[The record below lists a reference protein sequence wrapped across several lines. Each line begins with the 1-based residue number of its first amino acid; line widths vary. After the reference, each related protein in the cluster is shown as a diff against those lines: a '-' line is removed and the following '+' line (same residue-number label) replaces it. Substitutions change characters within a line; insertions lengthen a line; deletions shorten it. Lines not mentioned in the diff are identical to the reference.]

1 MIEAVNSV
9 VSNASA
15 LRAGT
20 QQVDA
25 SVAATVNVT
34 PVAVS
39 DYEAPEAPKA
49 PYISPYIALDFN
61 YDKAVLQ
68 IRDSE
73 TGDVQDQFPSESRLA
88 EIRRAQAQVEQARI
102 SRGGNTQQRQ
112 EVSETRSDT
121 PSPEVREVRSQ
132 SVVSVQDA
140 VSTPAANTVSAPNAQ
155 AASAALSAAAQSGQA
170 STISVSV
177 QA

>member
-25 SVAATVNVT
+25 SIAATVNVT

-88 EIRRAQAQVEQARI
+88 EIRRAQAQVEQARV
-102 SRGGNTQQRQ
+102 SRGDNAQRQ
-112 EVSETRSDT
+112 EVSESRSDT
-121 PSPEVREVRSQ
+121 PSPEVREVSAR
-132 SVVSVQDA
+132 SVVSVQDV
-140 VSTPAANTVSAPNAQ
+140 VSTPAANTVSSSSAQ